1 MQIFNYIL
9 VSYIYNTMSGDI
21 IDAET
26 VFFTTP
32 NPSLIGPLP
41 DSIDIRE
48 GTFAVLNA
56 TTLNVVGAVPP
67 TSGGTGQTTYAIG
80 DILYASAPNILSK
93 LPIGAPTDVLAVG
106 AGVPTWAPTTGG
118 IPVGTLLDFAGTVA
132 PAGYLVC
139 DGASIDTTTYAALF
153 AVIGYAY
160 GGAGANFNVPDF
172 RGRFVRTADNM
183 GTGAAG
189 RDLGARDATLAQTQS
204 TAANGIATATNGVQ
218 HTHNVIT
225 PGGVVTGTGAGAFG
239 LSSASIVI
247 NCSIV
252 GILPTG
258 ADIPLHSHALVDPV
272 GAETRPI
279 NVQCY
284 KIIKF

>member
-1 MQIFNYIL
+1 
-9 VSYIYNTMSGDI
+9 MSGSV

-32 NPSLIGPLP
+32 NPALIGPSP

-48 GTFAVLNA
+48 GTFDTLNA
-56 TTLNVVGAVPP
+56 TTLNFGGAIGP
-67 TSGGTGQTTYAIG
+67 TSGGTGQTTYATG
-80 DILYASAPNILSK
+80 DILYASAPNVLAK
-93 LPIGAPTDVLAVG
+93 LPIGAPSDVLAVG
-106 AGVPTWAPTTGG
+106 AGVPAWTPATGG

-139 DGASIDTTTYAALF
+139 DGAPLATAGVYAALF
-153 AVIGYAY
+153 AVIGYSY
-160 GGAGANFNVPDF
+160 GGAGATFNLPDF
-172 RGRFVRTADNM
+172 RGRFVRVADDM

-204 TAANGIATATNGVQ
+204 TAANGITTAADGNHIHGISGNVMINITIPPATQGTKTGPVGAELGLAPWGGAAQTGGVNTL
-218 HTHNVIT
+218 HTH
-225 PGGVVTGTGAGAFG
+225 A
-239 LSSASIVI
+239 LI
-247 NCSIV
+247 N
-252 GILPTG
+252 
-258 ADIPLHSHALVDPV
+258 PV